1 MRRWP
6 DDAAAYAPLTSRR
19 HLGFATALLPV
30 AAAGAY
36 HWTAG
41 DGEVAPAAAGPT
53 ASAATRLAAGGSG
66 AQGTVQSG
74 TSALMANPFSTFQQQ
89 VPLREPVPA
98 AAPPQP
104 AAAFAYVG
112 RRIEAGRPV
121 VVLSHQGR
129 YVSVYGPGALDSEYE
144 VEKLDERQVV
154 LLYLPLMT
162 RQVLSLP
169 APAPLQ
175 PGDADVLEEN

>member
-1 MRRWP
+1 
-6 DDAAAYAPLTSRR
+6 
-19 HLGFATALLPV
+19 
-30 AAAGAY
+30 
-36 HWTAG
+36 
-41 DGEVAPAAAGPT
+41 
-53 ASAATRLAAGGSG
+53 
-66 AQGTVQSG
+66 
-74 TSALMANPFSTFQQQ
+74 MANPFSTFQQQ
-89 VPLREPVPA
+89 VPLRETAPA
-98 AAPPQP
+98 ASPPPP

-129 YVSVYGPGALDSEYE
+129 YVSVYGPGALDAEYE

-175 PGDADVLEEN
+175 PGDADLLEEN